1 MKEERKY
8 NKGQNSKIQRI
19 LERIDHLET
28 LLLKLIKAFHIPE
41 YKPALTRDEISF
53 VGESSDEGELGD
65 GHPFLSKN
73 Y

>member
-8 NKGQNSKIQRI
+8 NKGENSRI
-19 LERIDHLET
+19 AQILKKLDHLET
-28 LLLKLIKAFHIPE
+28 LMLKLLKAFHIPE

-65 GHPFLSKN
+65 GHPFLAKN